1 MGSEPEGGNLK
12 TDTLPPSLP
21 ELKIEDTFQIR
32 RDFYRAQRQLYLKNP
47 QHFMLIGTPAMCL
60 VE

>member
-32 RDFYRAQRQLYLKNP
+32 RDFYRAQTPTLSQNPAALYVDRNAS
-47 QHFMLIGTPAMCL
+47 HVFS
-60 VE
+60 